1 MQLITQAMFLQVL
14 INMNNI
20 NIIINQKVIFFYLL
34 IFSFAGFSQ
43 SKLIDEETN
52 KPLSDILI
60 YNTKNEIIDIT
71 NKNGIF
77 KVKNK
82 TIKIINIIYGDT
94 IIKNKKKIL
103 LKKKIYI
110 LPTTEI
116 NDSLPIMLRFKNS
129 LINSKNLLPK
139 DTVLFYKFEIKT
151 EIEQI
156 NWKEN
161 VSGIYRVNIN
171 NKDCNIYICDNYKYH
186 KDSIDFRISRKIPF
200 FKVKNMLF
208 SDYQKKSI
216 KVYKYLEKK
225 LKKELFQLESKSNND
240 TFYIKLYNSQTSIEY
255 TFNKYIFSQTNNY
268 MLKKLLYLQDGFINS
283 NSSYLLSNNK
293 YYLNKKKYYCNFNL
307 KNDNKTYNVKYFL
320 NIKKIDNYNCNKYY
334 EFNDNLSN
342 ELIFNHLKSP

>member
-1 MQLITQAMFLQVL
+1 MK
-14 INMNNI
+14 

-34 IFSFAGFSQ
+34 ILNFAGFSQ

-82 TIKIINIIYGDT
+82 IIKINNIIYGDT
-94 IIKNKKKIL
+94 IIENKKKIF

-129 LINSKNLLPK
+129 IINSENLLPK
-139 DTVLFYKFEIKT
+139 DTVLFYRFEIKT
-151 EIEQI
+151 EIEKI

-171 NKDCNIYICDNYKYH
+171 NKNCDIYICDNYKYFR
-186 KDSIDFRISRKIPF
+186 DSIDFKIYEKIPVSR
-200 FKVKNMLF
+200 VKDIF
-208 SDYQKKSI
+208 SDYKK
-216 KVYKYLEKK
+216 KYWNNTYKHLEKK
-225 LKKELFQLESKSNND
+225 LKKGLFQLESKSNND

-268 MLKKLLYLQDGFINS
+268 MIKKFLYLQDGFINS
-283 NSSYLLSNNK
+283 NSSYFLSNNK
-293 YYLNKKKYYCNFNL
+293 YYPNKKFFYYNFNL
-307 KNDNKTYNVKYFL
+307 KQDNKTYNVKYFL
-320 NIKKIDNYNCNKYY
+320 NIKKIDNCNCNKYY
-334 EFNDNLSN
+334 GFKDNLSN
-342 ELIFNHLKSP
+342 KLIFNHLKSP